1 MSGSWAWKQADKIA
15 EDPQTHGSMLV
26 PVILGS
32 DKTTVSVA
40 TRQNKYYPLY
50 LSIGN
55 IHNNVRCAHKN
66 GVVLV
71 GCLAIPKTDKKY
83 SNNDKFCKFRR
94 QLFHTSLAFILQ
106 DIWPGMTSP
115 KVARC
120 PDQHLRRVILG
131 LGPYIADYPEQALP
145 ARIVQGWC
153 PRCTALPTN
162 LDGEG
167 KRRSEE
173 HIEALVNCLDLGVLW
188 DEYGIVGDLV
198 SFTNDF
204 PRADINELLAP
215 DLLHQFIKG
224 TFKDHLVTWVEEYIT
239 QNYSSTRANEILD
252 DIDQRIASAPY
263 FSGLRRFPQ
272 GHGFKQW
279 TGDESKALMKVYLPA
294 IEGHVP
300 PDIVRTLCAF
310 LEFYYLVRRDVHD
323 TNTLA
328 KIQDTLS
335 KFHRYQ
341 TIFQNLGVRPT
352 RFSLPRQH
360 SMTHYY
366 RLIQVFGAPNGLCS
380 SITESKHIQAVKK
393 PWCRSSKN
401 KALGQMLL
409 INQRLDKLAA
419 SRISFT
425 SRGMLSGTVLSDT
438 YIQAGLLAYISL
450 VNPTELGYA
459 QHTAQLG
466 HQINQP
472 DLPNLIR
479 RFLFDQIHLD
489 NVNAPSSHDIPLLL
503 CPYSDGQV
511 SVFHST
517 TAYYYAPCD
526 PSGISCM

>member
-1 MSGSWAWKQADKIA
+1 MPQMDTPPWMSQSFDVWFRSPRGLVHNILENPEFKNEVDYTPLREFDHDGKQKWRNFMSGSWAWKQADKIA

-300 PDIVRTLCAF
+300 PDIVRTF
-310 LEFYYLVRRDVHD
+310 KD
-323 TNTLA
+323 TRHPQQISSIPNN
-328 KIQDTLS
+328 IS
-335 KFHRYQ
+335 KSWCQ
-341 TIFQNLGVRPT
+341 AN
-352 RFSLPRQH
+352 
-360 SMTHYY
+360 
-366 RLIQVFGAPNGLCS
+366 QVFSTASALNDALLPPHS
-380 SITESKHIQAVKK
+380 SAVKK

-438 YIQAGLLAYISL
+438 YIQAGLLDVPGHHQLMINANTDSNA
-450 VNPTELGYA
+450 VNGNHNEGGPVPGRTTTSHVELG
-459 QHTAQLG
+459 
-466 HQINQP
+466 
-472 DLPNLIR
+472 R
-479 RFLFDQIHLD
+479 
-489 NVNAPSSHDIPLLL
+489 
-503 CPYSDGQV
+503 
-511 SVFHST
+511 
-517 TAYYYAPCD
+517 
-526 PSGISCM
+526 